1 MCAARTNRGGALRM
15 INYTESL
22 ASLMEDIVARVPT
35 LSFIKISDVLV
46 FARSGRSDAEGAFA
60 TCHCLTLPA
69 SEPGYYFWRDRS
81 SGHLTRRSEWF
92 VTKSPV
98 VTVGRHEL
106 KYLMSFALPRFCDQ
120 SLDRSRKER
129 FYPGADPWVAKLDT
143 VVHELYHID
152 PELSGIRRI
161 EREDGTYSANCH
173 GNRFFEQVAEMVHA
187 YLRTR
192 PNPAVYDFL
201 RTDFGVL
208 ENRFGGVVG
217 TAFRTFPSFP
227 QRYIERLAEQPPCEA
242 DTEDIM
248 VERLRV
254 PQQPSHYTEDD
265 LHVRQFLKDTSRRLV
280 RKGAFRA
287 A

>member
-1 MCAARTNRGGALRM
+1 M
-15 INYTESL
+15 INYTERL
-22 ASLMEDIVARVPT
+22 TSLMQDIVARVPT
-35 LSFIKISDVLV
+35 LSFIDIGDVLV

-81 SGHLTRRSEWF
+81 NGRLTRRSEWF

-98 VTVGRHEL
+98 VTVGRRGL

-129 FYPGADPWVAKLDT
+129 FYPGAEQWMAKLDT

-152 PELSGIRRI
+152 PELAGIRRI
-161 EREDGTYSANCH
+161 EREDGTCSANCH
-173 GNRFFEQVAEMVHA
+173 GNLFFEQVAEMVHT
-187 YLRTR
+187 YVKSQ
-192 PNPAVYDFL
+192 PDPGVYDFL
-201 RTDFGVL
+201 QGDFGSL
-208 ENRFGGVVG
+208 EARFGGVVG

-242 DTEDIM
+242 DADGVA

-254 PQQPSHYTEDD
+254 PQQPTRYTEDD
-265 LHVRQFLKDTSRRLV
+265 LHVRQFLKETSRRLV